1 MISSMIPRQQGS
13 PKTHLGNILGAGYIS
28 RPLVNPNAGSYLV
41 TFRSES

>member
-1 MISSMIPRQQGS
+1 MIASMILPQQGCE
-13 PKTHLGNILGAGYIS
+13 KTHLGNVLGAAYIS